1 MMKKKVLSLVAALTM
16 GAMMLAGCGGS
27 SPSDSSVATSEAAAP
42 AASSDAKVIAI
53 SQFAQHESLDDC
65 KEGFLLGLKNG
76 GYEEGKNLEIKEQN
90 AQADPGIA
98 NQIAN
103 QFAGDKPDL
112 ACGIATISAQS
123 LYNACSKADVPVV
136 FTAVSD
142 PIAAGLANEDGTPVG
157 AVTGT
162 CDKLPLEAQVEMIR
176 KLMPEAKKIGV
187 LYSTSEVNSESHIK
201 ELEEICPKYD
211 FELVAVGISTVQDI
225 PAAADNILSK
235 VDCLNNLTDN
245 TVVNALDVVIEKAN
259 AKNIPIFGSEIDQL
273 KKGCVASMS
282 IDYVDLGRIT
292 GEMAAKILD
301 GEDITKMNFETISH
315 FEMVYN
321 KEACDKF
328 GITIPED
335 MEAKAV

>member
-27 SPSDSSVATSEAAAP
+27 APTGSSAATSEAAS
-42 AASSDAKVIAI
+42 AAESDAKVVAI

-76 GYEEGKNLEIKEQN
+76 GYEVGKNLEIKEQN

-123 LYNACSKADVPVV
+123 LYNACSKANIPVI

-176 KLMPEAKKIGV
+176 KLMPDAKKIGV

-211 FELVAVGISTVQDI
+211 FELVAVGVSTVQDI

-245 TVVNALDVVIEKAN
+245 TVVNALDVVVEKAN

-292 GEMAAKILD
+292 GEMAAKVLD

-321 KEACDKF
+321 AEACEKF